1 MILNELKLKGEC
13 RNIGGMIEMDKVE
26 RVKVVEELFDLINLY
41 YVERDQPAKENN
53 FFEKVENCCNLLDLD
68 FNELK
73 TVFNLNFG
81 NDV

>member
-41 YVERDQPAKENN
+41 YVERDQPAKEN
-53 FFEKVENCCNLLDLD
+53 V
-68 FNELK
+68 
-73 TVFNLNFG
+73 
-81 NDV
+81 